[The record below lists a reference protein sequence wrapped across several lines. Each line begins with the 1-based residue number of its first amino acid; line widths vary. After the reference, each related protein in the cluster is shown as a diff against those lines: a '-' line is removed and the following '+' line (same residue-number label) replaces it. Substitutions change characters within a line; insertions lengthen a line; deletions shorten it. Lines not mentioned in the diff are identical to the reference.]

1 MIKAFLIALISSLG
15 YCIIFNIRGK
25 HLIGAAL
32 GGAISW
38 VSYYIF
44 IETIFKATAE
54 RGAKNYENHLYQ
66 N

>member
-44 IETIFKATAE
+44 ITAFME
-54 RGAKNYENHLYQ
+54 GQYLH
-66 N
+66 